1 VKPLLGQ
8 LQNQA
13 HLEDLLGSVKSS
25 QGKFDRP
32 AGGHA
37 PALGK
42 PSTGSSFNE
51 MLLTTIAR
59 DSQPKPQA
67 LKSQPNKLPDQTPKI
82 DRPSPK
88 PSLATGETRTAEKPS
103 RLAESAT
110 NSANKSTV
118 EASSIRKVQGSASGS
133 SERIAEEARASTV
146 KSTDT
151 ANSEAKA
158 ALAPLRKQFNG
169 KSSSEALLNTN
180 AVLSFVSGRLDKI
193 APDAL
198 ASVITDSSLIKQA
211 MSSGDIASFMQT
223 PMTIADLS
231 QLFELDQGILNKAV
245 MNGLDSAD
253 LVTAKEF
260 LNALGLDAG
269 RISAELTQL
278 QQRLPVEGL
287 KAYIDRAQAL
297 ASAQTNASGVL
308 QSGGKPA
315 IDGVIEG
322 SDLKGADL
330 SALDSTARLDDLRAK
345 TLRQDTSGS
354 AIEIPVAG
362 DITATAASASM
373 LQSPQNSTLRMDK
386 PTSAAGVNATQRSN
400 LNARTTRPDDIAEDL
415 SALAIRSGQ
424 SLIQTSDLASV
435 NLASANVGESLQTS
449 ETTTANTSGRNISG
463 LNTHSDWRDFA
474 AVRQESSAPA
484 DTMNLELTQTL
495 AASDPFIDMGRI
507 LDPDQATKIE
517 FGGNGT
523 TQRTLEELLIDRN
536 FAASISDQVQKPS
549 APDLGNTLP
558 LEVRIPMMDGLQ
570 SSQVN
575 QSQISL
581 ENVLASSSPQTNAGG
596 SFPDGMFQD
605 QDSSSGSESSL
616 QDQVMDI
623 GQTISQQTGIK
634 DNLKGEFVNR
644 LSTEGTNSGSKNT
657 FAAKILGHAQMLLK
671 DGGGSMR
678 VNVETPGMGK
688 VDVAINLI
696 NNQLDVRI
704 ITASEQ
710 ARDMIS
716 REVSGLRDG
725 LGQQGISLRG
735 LEIGKAG
742 ESSGRQFAG
751 QGQQQFGQGARDQK
765 ASYDDMRQYVQSF
778 KNAYNPGR
786 SATTD
791 RLAPTMNRTATVGA
805 MSNAAGR
812 LEVRI

>member
-13 HLEDLLGSVKSS
+13 HLEDLLGSVRSS

-37 PALGK
+37 PAPGK
-42 PSTGSSFNE
+42 PGAGTSFNE
-51 MLLTTIAR
+51 MLLTTIAK
-59 DSQPKPQA
+59 DSQPKPQN

-82 DRPSPK
+82 ERPNPK
-88 PSLATGETRTAEKPS
+88 PSLATGEARTAEKPS
-103 RLAESAT
+103 RLAEAAT
-110 NSANKSTV
+110 NSSNKSTG

-151 ANSEAKA
+151 ANSEPKA

-198 ASVITDSSLIKQA
+198 ASVITDSPLIKQA
-211 MSSGDIASFMQT
+211 MSSGDIAAFMQT
-223 PMTIADLS
+223 PMPIAELS

-253 LVTAKEF
+253 LVTAKDF

-297 ASAQTNASGVL
+297 ASAQTNASGML
-308 QSGGKPA
+308 QSGGKPVM
-315 IDGVIEG
+315 DGVIEG

-330 SALDSTARLDDLRAK
+330 SALDSTARLDDLRSK
-345 TLRQDTSGS
+345 TLRQDASGS
-354 AIEIPVAG
+354 AIEIPVGG
-362 DITATAASASM
+362 DISATAASASM
-373 LQSPQNSTLRMDK
+373 LQSPQNSALRMEK
-386 PTSAAGVNATQRSN
+386 PTRAADVNTTHRSN
-400 LNARTTRPDDIAEDL
+400 LNARTTRPDNLAEDL

-424 SLIQTSDLASV
+424 SLIQTADFTSVDLT
-435 NLASANVGESLQTS
+435 SANAGNSLQTS
-449 ETTTANTSGRNISG
+449 EATTAKTSGRDISG
-463 LNTHSDWRDFA
+463 LNTHSGWRDFA
-474 AVRQESSAPA
+474 VVPQESSVHTDPL
-484 DTMNLELTQTL
+484 NLELTQTL
-495 AASDPFIDMGRI
+495 AASDPFNDMGKI
-507 LDPDQATKIE
+507 LDPDQAIKIE

-536 FAASISDQVQKPS
+536 FAASMSDQVQKPS

-558 LEVRIPMMDGLQ
+558 LEVRLPMMDGLQ

-581 ENVLASSSPQTNAGG
+581 ENVLASSLPQTNSDG
-596 SFPDGMFQD
+596 SFSEGMFQD

-623 GQTISQQTGIK
+623 GQTISQQNSLK
-634 DNLKGEFVNR
+634 DNVRGEFVNR
-644 LSTEGTNSGSKNT
+644 LSTDGANTMSKSS
-657 FAAKILGHAQMLLK
+657 FAAKILGHAQMMLK

-742 ESSGRQFAG
+742 ESSARQFAG

-786 SATTD
+786 SATAD
-791 RLAPTMNRTATVGA
+791 RLAPSMSRAASVGA
-805 MSNAAGR
+805 MSNAVGR
-812 LEVRI
+812 LEVRV